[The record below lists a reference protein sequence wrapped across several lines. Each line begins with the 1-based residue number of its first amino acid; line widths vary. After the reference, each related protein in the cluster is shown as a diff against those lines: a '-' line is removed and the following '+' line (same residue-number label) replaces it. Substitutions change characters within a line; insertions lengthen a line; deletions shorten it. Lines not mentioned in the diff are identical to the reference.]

1 MTVIHQKLFFGISW
15 KKTPG
20 KGLLF
25 KSYATRFPLNSSGKT
40 SNITSTGTLTFSS
53 VSSGTNYFT
62 VQIEGLSDG
71 TVNASGTET
80 ATFTATA
87 LVKDSGGSTVLASAT
102 YHTNQQRMNP
112 FG

>member
-1 MTVIHQKLFFGISW
+1 MNKTNGTTPYASDGA
-15 KKTPG
+15 TPG
-20 KGLLF
+20 G
-25 KSYATRFPLNSSGKT
+25 SSVQESSAIGT
-40 SNITSTGTLTFSS
+40 SSVTLTFSS
-53 VSSGTNYFT
+53 LSSGTNYFT

-102 YHTNQQRMNP
+102 YHTYQQRMNP